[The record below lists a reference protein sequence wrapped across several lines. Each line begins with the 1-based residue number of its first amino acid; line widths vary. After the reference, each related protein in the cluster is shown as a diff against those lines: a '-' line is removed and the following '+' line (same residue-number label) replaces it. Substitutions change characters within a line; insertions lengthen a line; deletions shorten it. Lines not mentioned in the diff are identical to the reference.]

1 MAKTQ
6 SEILTK
12 SQGMESVIEFKLP
25 ALGENIEQGDLV
37 RLMIAPG
44 TAVSEGQA
52 VMELET
58 DKAVV
63 EVPSSVNGTVKE
75 ILVKEGD
82 KIKVGQV
89 VFTAD
94 NGAGASAEGPKSV
107 GAPKVDAPK
116 KDTPPKAA
124 AKAQAAASAEATA
137 PVASATSEPAR
148 SPSPV
153 SAAPRNRST
162 DAPIPTEFRL
172 QELGENISQGDL
184 VRLMIAPG
192 AKVSEGQP
200 VMELETDKA
209 VVEVPSSVSGVVN
222 EVKVKE
228 GEKIK
233 VGQLIFTLQGGASQ
247 PESTRPQSRPVEHV
261 SGQHGARLAFQAAI
275 RAEGKTEEQALPP
288 DQPQP
293 RPAAFS
299 MPVQLGKVAGTEHR
313 APVPAAPHTRRL
325 ARELG
330 VDIYE
335 IKGSGPGGRIS
346 EDDVKGYAKA
356 ALAAIATAA
365 QAPPRAGHFIEPK
378 LPDFAKWGKI
388 ERVSM
393 RGVRRKTAE
402 HLAESWNTIPHVTQH
417 DRADITELEQLRAR
431 FAPKAE
437 QAGGKMTVTAIALKV
452 CAAALKVFPQF
463 NATIDMAKEEI
474 IYKQYI
480 SIGVAADTDRG
491 LLVPVI
497 RDVDKKNIV
506 ELAVELSQLSQKAR
520 EKKITVADMEGG
532 TFTITNLGGIGG
544 TAFTPIV
551 NHPEVAI
558 LGLSRSRMEPE
569 WIGGKFE
576 PRLILPLSLS
586 YDHRLIDGA
595 DAARFLRWIAE
606 AFEQPFLLSVQG

>member
-1 MAKTQ
+1 MIQEA
-6 SEILTK
+6 
-12 SQGMESVIEFKLP
+12 VIEFKLP

-44 TAVSEGQA
+44 ATVSEGQA

-63 EVPSSVNGTVKE
+63 EVPSSVSGKVKE
-75 ILVKEGD
+75 ILVKEGE
-82 KIKVGQV
+82 KVKVGQV
-89 VFTAD
+89 IFTVE
-94 NGAGASAEGPKSV
+94 NHTGAAVAAAAPQGSSSQSSSPQGSIGASAQSPTEKHPAEPA
-107 GAPKVDAPK
+107 APVKLPPAP
-116 KDTPPKAA
+116 TLPTES
-124 AKAQAAASAEATA
+124 QAA
-137 PVASATSEPAR
+137 P
-148 SPSPV
+148 
-153 SAAPRNRST
+153 PRNRST
-162 DAPIPTEFRL
+162 DVPTPREFRL
-172 QELGENISQGDL
+172 QELGENISEGDL

-209 VVEVPSSVSGVVN
+209 VVEVPSSVSGVVKD
-222 EVKVKE
+222 VKVKE

-233 VGQLIFTLQGGASQ
+233 VGQVIFTLQGAAASQ
-247 PESTRPQSRPVEHV
+247 AETVRPASRPVEHV

-293 RPAAFS
+293 RPPAFS
-299 MPVQLGKVAGTEHR
+299 MPAQLGKVAGTEFR
-313 APVPAAPHTRRL
+313 EPVPAAPSTRRL
-325 ARELG
+325 AREIG
-330 VDIYE
+330 VDIYAV
-335 IKGSGPGGRIS
+335 KGTGPGGRIS
-346 EDDVKGYAKA
+346 EDDVKAHAKA
-356 ALAAIATAA
+356 LVAAVATAA

-378 LPDFAKWGKI
+378 LPDFAKWGKV

-417 DRADITELEQLRAR
+417 DRADITELEHLRAR

-463 NATIDMAKEEI
+463 NASIDMEKEEI
-474 IYKQYI
+474 VYKQYI
-480 SIGVAADTDRG
+480 NIGVAADTDRG

-520 EKKITVADMEGG
+520 EKKITLADMEGG

-595 DAARFLRWIAE
+595 DAARFLRWVAE

>member
-1 MAKTQ
+1 M
-6 SEILTK
+6 
-12 SQGMESVIEFKLP
+12 IEFKLP
-25 ALGENIEQGDLV
+25 ELGENIEQGDLV
-37 RLMIAPG
+37 RLMVEKGAN
-44 TAVSEGQA
+44 VSAGQS

-63 EVPSSVNGTVKE
+63 EVPSSVSGTVQE
-75 ILVKEGD
+75 IRVKEGD

-89 VFTAD
+89 VFTVD
-94 NGAGASAEGPKSV
+94 GNG
-107 GAPKVDAPK
+107 
-116 KDTPPKAA
+116 
-124 AKAQAAASAEATA
+124 
-137 PVASATSEPAR
+137 TSNA
-148 SPSPV
+148 PSPV
-153 SAAPRNRST
+153 TKSAPAAPTPQEAKPTKSQPA
-162 DAPIPTEFRL
+162 APPQPAAPTAPAQTASGASEFKL
-172 QELGENISQGDL
+172 PELGENISQGDL
-184 VRLMIAPG
+184 VRLMVAPG
-192 AKVSEGQP
+192 TKVSEGQP

-209 VVEVPSSVSGVVN
+209 VVEVPSSVSGVVKD
-222 EVKVKE
+222 VRVKE

-233 VGQLIFTLQGGASQ
+233 VGQVIFTLEGGQLAPQ
-247 PESTRPQSRPVEHV
+247 QKTRPTGPVEHV

-288 DQPQP
+288 DQPQSAP
-293 RPAAFS
+293 PVFS

-313 APVPAAPHTRRL
+313 QPIPAAPHVRRL
-325 ARELG
+325 AREVG

-335 IKGSGPGGRIS
+335 VRGSGPGGRIS
-346 EDDVKGYAKA
+346 DDDVKAYAKSLLQA
-356 ALAAIATAA
+356 ASAAA
-365 QAPPRAGHFIEPK
+365 QAPPRAGHFVQPQ

-393 RGVRRKTAE
+393 RSVRRKTAE
-402 HLAESWNTIPHVTQH
+402 HLAESWNAIPHVTQH

-431 FAPKAE
+431 FSPRAE
-437 QAGGKMTVTAIALKV
+437 EAGGKMSITAIALKV

-463 NATIDMAKEEI
+463 NASIDMEKTEI
-474 IYKQYI
+474 VYKQYI
-480 SIGVAADTDRG
+480 HIGVAVDTDRG

-497 RDVDKKNIV
+497 HDVDKKNIV
-506 ELAVELSQLSQKAR
+506 ELAVELSQLSKKAR
-520 EKKITVADMEGG
+520 DKKLTPAEMEGG

-544 TAFTPIV
+544 VGFTPIV

-569 WIGGKFE
+569 WMNGKFE

>member
-1 MAKTQ
+1 
-6 SEILTK
+6 
-12 SQGMESVIEFKLP
+12 VIEFKLP
-25 ALGENIEQGDLV
+25 ELGENIEQGDLV
-37 RLMIAPG
+37 RLMVAPG
-44 TAVSEGQA
+44 ATISAGQS

-63 EVPSSVNGTVKE
+63 EVPSSVSGTVQE
-75 ILVKEGD
+75 IKVKEGD

-89 VFTAD
+89 IFTLE
-94 NGAGASAEGPKSV
+94 NGAGAKSADEPAQPATPAKAESP
-107 GAPKVDAPK
+107 APKA
-116 KDTPPKAA
+116 TPGP
-124 AKAQAAASAEATA
+124 QAAAPRPSSPAQPASVPQTQATPPA
-137 PVASATSEPAR
+137 PAPAAATQDRVERRAQSQG
-148 SPSPV
+148 PSPGP
-153 SAAPRNRST
+153 S
-162 DAPIPTEFRL
+162 EFKL
-172 QELGENISQGDL
+172 PELGENISQGDL
-184 VRLMIAPG
+184 VRLMIVPG

-209 VVEVPSSVSGVVN
+209 VVEVPSSVSGVVK
-222 EVKVKE
+222 ELKVKE

-233 VGQLIFTLQGGASQ
+233 VGQVIFTLEGGPVAQ
-247 PESTRPQSRPVEHV
+247 PAAAYPSTSPVEHV

-288 DQPQP
+288 DHPLQDT
-293 RPAAFS
+293 PAFT
-299 MPVQLGKVAGTEHR
+299 MPAQLGKVAGTEHR
-313 APVPAAPHTRRL
+313 QPIPAAPHVRRL
-325 ARELG
+325 AREVG

-335 IKGSGPGGRIS
+335 VKGNGPGGRIS
-346 EDDVKGYAKA
+346 EDDVKAHAKA
-356 ALAAIATAA
+356 LLQAAVTAA
-365 QAPPRAGHFIEPK
+365 QSVVAPRHFAQPQ

-437 QAGGKMTVTAIALKV
+437 EAGGKMTVTAIALKV

-463 NATIDMAKEEI
+463 NASIDIEKEEI
-474 IYKQYI
+474 VYKQYI
-480 SIGVAADTDRG
+480 NIGVAADTDRG

-506 ELAVELSQLSQKAR
+506 ELAVELAQLSKKAR
-520 EKKITVADMEGG
+520 EKKLTPEDMQGG

-544 TAFTPIV
+544 VGFTPIV

-569 WIGGKFE
+569 WMGNKDGGKFE

>member
-1 MAKTQ
+1 M
-6 SEILTK
+6 
-12 SQGMESVIEFKLP
+12 IEFKLP
-25 ALGENIEQGDLV
+25 ELGENIEQGDLV
-37 RLMIAPG
+37 RLMVAPG
-44 TAVSEGQA
+44 ATVNTGQS

-63 EVPSSVNGTVKE
+63 EVPSSVSGTVQE
-75 ILVKEGD
+75 IRVKGGD

-89 VFTAD
+89 IFTVD
-94 NGAGASAEGPKSV
+94 GAEAKAPAATAAAAAPAPAATPSEQKSV
-107 GAPKVDAPK
+107 P
-116 KDTPPKAA
+116 TPARKETASEQ
-124 AKAQAAASAEATA
+124 KAQPTA
-137 PVASATSEPAR
+137 PSEPAT
-148 SPSPV
+148 SGGG
-153 SAAPRNRST
+153 
-162 DAPIPTEFRL
+162 EFKL
-172 QELGENISQGDL
+172 PELGENISQGDL
-184 VRLMIAPG
+184 VRLMVSAG
-192 AKVSEGQP
+192 TKVSEGQP

-209 VVEVPSSVSGVVN
+209 VVEVPSSVTGMVKD
-222 EVKVKE
+222 VKVKE

-233 VGQLIFTLQGGASQ
+233 VGQVIFTLEGAAAAVA
-247 PESTRPQSRPVEHV
+247 PARPRNAPVEHV

-288 DQPQP
+288 DQPQQV
-293 RPAAFS
+293 PAQFS
-299 MPVQLGKVAGTEHR
+299 MPAQLGKVAGTEHR
-313 APVPAAPHTRRL
+313 QAIPAAPHVRRL

-335 IKGSGPGGRIS
+335 VKGSGPGGRIS
-346 EDDVKGYAKA
+346 EENVKAYAKSLLSA
-356 ALAAIATAA
+356 ATSAAAT
-365 QAPPRAGHFIEPK
+365 PRAGHFAQPQ
-378 LPDFAKWGKI
+378 LPDFGKWGDI

-402 HLAESWNTIPHVTQH
+402 HLAEAWNTIPHVTQH

-437 QAGGKMTVTAIALKV
+437 EAGGKMTVTAIALKV

-463 NATIDMAKEEI
+463 NASIDIEKEEI
-474 IYKQYI
+474 VYKQYI

-506 ELAVELSQLSQKAR
+506 ELAVELSQLSKKAR
-520 EKKITVADMEGG
+520 EKKLAPGDMEGG

-544 TAFTPIV
+544 VGFTPIV
-551 NHPEVAI
+551 NYPEVAI
-558 LGLSRSRMEPE
+558 LGLSRSRIEPE
-569 WIGGKFE
+569 WINGKFE

>member
-1 MAKTQ
+1 
-6 SEILTK
+6 
-12 SQGMESVIEFKLP
+12 VIEFKLP

-44 TAVSEGQA
+44 AAVSEGQA

-63 EVPSSVNGTVKE
+63 EVPSSVSGTVRE
-75 ILVKEGD
+75 VLVKEGQ

-94 NGAGASAEGPKSV
+94 SNGAAAVSENPRPAESAADTVEKPQPP
-107 GAPKVDAPK
+107 APTAP
-116 KDTPPKAA
+116 DSQPV
-124 AKAQAAASAEATA
+124 SEATRSLDA
-137 PVASATSEPAR
+137 FPAS
-148 SPSPV
+148 
-153 SAAPRNRST
+153 
-162 DAPIPTEFRL
+162 EFRL

-209 VVEVPSSVSGVVN
+209 VVEVPSTVSGIVN
-222 EVKVKE
+222 EVRVKE

-233 VGQLIFTLQGGASQ
+233 VGQVIFTLQSSSGSP
-247 PESTRPQSRPVEHV
+247 PEKTRPQREPVEHV

-288 DQPQP
+288 DQPTP

-299 MPVQLGKVAGTEHR
+299 MPIQLGKVAGTEHR
-313 APVPAAPHTRRL
+313 EAVPAAPHTRRL

-335 IKGSGPGGRIS
+335 VQGRGPGGRIS
-346 EDDVKGYAKA
+346 EDDVKTHAKA
-356 ALAAIATAA
+356 ALTALATAA
-365 QAPPRAGHFIEPK
+365 QAPARAGHFIAPQ

-402 HLAESWNTIPHVTQH
+402 HVAESWNTIPHVTQH
-417 DRADITELEQLRAR
+417 DRADITELEHLRAR

-452 CAAALKVFPQF
+452 CAAALKIFPQF
-463 NATIDMAKEEI
+463 NATIDMEKEEI

-480 SIGVAADTDRG
+480 HIGVAADTDRG

-520 EKKITVADMEGG
+520 NKKITIADMEGG

-558 LGLSRSRMEPE
+558 LGLSRSRTEPE

-595 DAARFLRWIAE
+595 DAARFLRWVAE

>member
-1 MAKTQ
+1 
-6 SEILTK
+6 
-12 SQGMESVIEFKLP
+12 MESVIEFKLP

-37 RLMIAPG
+37 RLMISPG

-63 EVPSSVNGTVKE
+63 EVPSSVSGTVKE

-94 NGAGASAEGPKSV
+94 NNGTAAAAVTENRPPRPAAAEAAK
-107 GAPKVDAPK
+107 
-116 KDTPPKAA
+116 PKAS
-124 AKAQAAASAEATA
+124 SALQPESQPA
-137 PVASATSEPAR
+137 PP
-148 SPSPV
+148 
-153 SAAPRNRST
+153 PRTRST
-162 DAPIPTEFRL
+162 DARAATEFRL

-233 VGQLIFTLQGGASQ
+233 VGQLIFTLQGAAPSQ
-247 PESTRPQSRPVEHV
+247 AEMVRPPSRPVEHV

-288 DQPQP
+288 DQPLP

-313 APVPAAPHTRRL
+313 AAVPAAPHTRRL
-325 ARELG
+325 AREVG

-335 IKGSGPGGRIS
+335 VKGTGPGGRIS
-346 EDDVKGYAKA
+346 EDDVKAHAKA
-356 ALAAIATAA
+356 VLAAVAIAA
-365 QAPPRAGHFIEPK
+365 QAPARAGHFIEPK

-402 HLAESWNTIPHVTQH
+402 HLAESWNIIPHVTQH
-417 DRADITELEQLRAR
+417 DRADITELEHLRAR

-463 NATIDMAKEEI
+463 NATIDMEKEEI

-480 SIGVAADTDRG
+480 NIGVAADTDRG

-520 EKKITVADMEGG
+520 DKKITVADMEGG

-595 DAARFLRWIAE
+595 DAARFLRWVAE

>member
-1 MAKTQ
+1 M
-6 SEILTK
+6 
-12 SQGMESVIEFKLP
+12 IEFKLP
-25 ALGENIEQGDLV
+25 ALGENVEQGDLV

-44 TAVSEGQA
+44 AKVSEGEA

-63 EVPSSVNGTVKE
+63 EVPSSVSGTVKE

-89 VFTAD
+89 IFTAD
-94 NGAGASAEGPKSV
+94 SNGAGVTG
-107 GAPKVDAPK
+107 DAPRK
-116 KDTPPKAA
+116 SSSA
-124 AKAQAAASAEATA
+124 AKTSTAAQRPAAGTPAAVATAPTVTAQNPTQETQSAAPPAQRSGASDATANSAAAS
-137 PVASATSEPAR
+137 
-148 SPSPV
+148 
-153 SAAPRNRST
+153 
-162 DAPIPTEFRL
+162 EFRL
-172 QELGENISQGDL
+172 QELGENISQGEL
-184 VRLMIAPG
+184 VRLMVAPG

-209 VVEVPSSVSGVVN
+209 VVEVPSSVSGVVK
-222 EVKVKE
+222 EIKVKE
-228 GEKIK
+228 HEKIK
-233 VGQLIFTLQGGASQ
+233 VGQLIFTLDVGAATQ
-247 PESTRPQSRPVEHV
+247 AEPTRATSRPVEHV

-288 DQPQP
+288 DQPRQQ
-293 RPAAFS
+293 PAAFS
-299 MPVQLGKVAGTEHR
+299 MPTQLGKVAGTEHR

-330 VDIYE
+330 VDIYDVT
-335 IKGSGPGGRIS
+335 GTGPGGRIS
-346 EDDVKGYAKA
+346 EDDVKARAKA
-356 ALAAIATAA
+356 LVTAVGSAAAA
-365 QAPPRAGHFIEPK
+365 PARAGHFIEPK

-402 HLAESWNTIPHVTQH
+402 HLSESWNIIPHVTQQ

-431 FAPKAE
+431 FSPKAE

-463 NATIDMAKEEI
+463 NASIDMEKEEI
-474 IYKQYI
+474 VYKQYI
-480 SIGVAADTDRG
+480 HIGVAADTDRG

-506 ELAVELSQLSQKAR
+506 ELAVELSQISHKAR

-544 TAFTPIV
+544 TSFTPIV

-595 DAARFLRWIAE
+595 DAARFLRWVAE